1 MMIEVSNWEIVDKY
15 TILCI
20 KGKKIQDDEKLKNI
34 NNEKNSLQKIVHDI
48 IDTSSELFSAI
59 MEINEKLWNI
69 EDSIREKE
77 KVKEFDG
84 EFIKLARSVYYTND
98 LRAELKKKININS
111 NSNFVEEKSYEQ
123 Y

>member
-1 MMIEVSNWEIVDKY
+1 M
-15 TILCI
+15 
-20 KGKKIQDDEKLKNI
+20 
-34 NNEKNSLQKIVHDI
+34 HDI

>member
-1 MMIEVSNWEIVDKY
+1 MIIEVSNGEIVDKY

-20 KGKKIQDDEKLKNI
+20 KSEKIQDEEKLKNV
-34 NNEKNSLQKIVHDI
+34 NNEKNSLKKIVDNI
-48 IDTSSELFSAI
+48 IDTSSELFSAL
-59 MEINEKLWNI
+59 METNEKLWQI

-77 KVKEFDG
+77 KVKEFDD

-98 LRAELKKKININS
+98 LRAELKKKINLNS